1 MLPRNKLAVIH
12 IAKKQTGMGDDTYRE
27 LLAGFGVASS
37 KDLNAGDFT
46 TLMKHFEM
54 LGFQSTSRWKK
65 PIDSK
70 GRLTAKIK
78 AIMADMDLSE
88 KYVNGI
94 VKNMNF
100 KNRDGRTVLHFRWLN
115 AQQLHK
121 LVAALSY
128 HQKRQQR

>member
-12 IAKKQTGMGDDTYRE
+12 IAKKQTGMDDDTYRE

-37 KDLNAGDFT
+37 KDLNAGDFAA
-46 TLMKHFEM
+46 LMKHFEM
-54 LGFQSTSRWKK
+54 LGFQSTSPWKK
-65 PIDSK
+65 PSDSK
-70 GRLTAKIK
+70 SRLTAKVK

-88 KYVNGI
+88 KYVDGI
-94 VKNMNF
+94 VKNMNL
-100 KNRDGRTVLHFRWLN
+100 KNRDGRPVRNFRWLN
-115 AQQLHK
+115 TRQLHK